1 MPFRQETKHSMLRR
15 CIGWDYRQPCIY
27 QITLVLAD
35 RRSQALGRLVIDQ
48 GLPSTGQDVACSVPG
63 AEALGV
69 MAHVEPS
76 AIGEAVLS
84 EWKRIGDHHPEIRPL
99 FMQVMPDH
107 VHGILQVTR
116 PMVKPLGAAIGGFKT
131 GSSKAAIGSSGLWA
145 EGFQDTILFT

>member
-1 MPFRQETKHSMLRR
+1 MAFRLETKHSMLRR
-15 CIGWDYRQPCIY
+15 CIGWDYKQPCIY

-48 GLPSTGQDVACSVPG
+48 GRPPAGQDIACSVLG
-63 AEALGV
+63 AEAPGI

-107 VHGILQVTR
+107 VHGILQVIR
-116 PMVKPLGAAIGGFKT
+116 PMVKPLGIAIGGFKT
-131 GSSKAAIGSSGLWA
+131 GSSKAAIGWSWPLGGRFSGYHS
-145 EGFQDTILFT
+145 FT

>member
-1 MPFRQETKHSMLRR
+1 MRFETKHSMLRR

-48 GLPSTGQDVACSVPG
+48 GLPPVAQDKTCSVPR

-69 MAHVEPS
+69 MAHVELS
-76 AIGEAVLS
+76 AAGEAVLS
-84 EWKRIGDHHPEIRPL
+84 EWKHIGEYHPEIKPL

-116 PMVKPLGAAIGGFKT
+116 PMVKPTHAY
-131 GSSKAAIGSSGLWA
+131 
-145 EGFQDTILFT
+145 